1 MRAGL
6 IISVSV
12 HAIVLLWGLLTF
24 APRPMN
30 AAPPDALPVDLISI
44 TDYSQLTAGAKTVP
58 KTAAAKPLA
67 EKVGEVKP
75 AEDPTAK
82 VSEKQET
89 TTAAALMPE
98 QVPTPVPDPRPAPA
112 PPQARIQPQPQ
123 EPQKKPAE
131 ARREPNAEAV
141 KKEEPKKPE
150 PVKEQ
155 VAAPTPPRKP
165 PPPQPKFDANRIAAL
180 LDKRDPQRRAAT
192 GESLHPTASLGSPRG
207 AAPTLTQSELDAL
220 RAQIQACW
228 NPPAGAADDRN
239 LIVLVKIMLRQD
251 GSLAADP
258 VVLNRGNSPMFQ
270 IAAESAMRA
279 VRRCQP
285 YRLPI
290 AKYEIWK
297 DVEVTFD
304 PRDLYRG

>member
-44 TDYSQLTAGAKTVP
+44 TDYSQLTAGAKTAP
-58 KTAAAKPLA
+58 KTAAAKPLV
-67 EKVGEVKP
+67 EKVSEAKP

-82 VSEKQET
+82 VAEKLET
-89 TTAAALMPE
+89 TTASALMPE
-98 QVPTPVPDPRPAPA
+98 QVPTPVPDPRPASA
-112 PPQARIQPQPQ
+112 PPPAHTQPAVQ
-123 EPQKKPAE
+123 EPQKKSAE
-131 ARREPNAEAV
+131 ATREPKVEAI
-141 KKEEPKKPE
+141 KREEPKKPE

-192 GESLHPTASLGSPRG
+192 GELLNPTASLGSPRG

-239 LIVLVKIMLRQD
+239 LIVLVKIVLRQD